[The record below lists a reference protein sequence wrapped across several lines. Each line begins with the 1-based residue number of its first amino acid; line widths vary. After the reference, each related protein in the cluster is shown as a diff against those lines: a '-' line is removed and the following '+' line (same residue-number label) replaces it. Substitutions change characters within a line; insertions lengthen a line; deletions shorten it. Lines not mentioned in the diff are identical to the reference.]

1 MPSSARWYR
10 QPIVWLAAVLFA
22 ASLAG
27 CVWLIVMAQRY
38 GDPPIPT
45 DEVVFKVPLA
55 PAAGEEPPQ

>member
-1 MPSSARWYR
+1 MPSSTRWYR

-38 GDPPIPT
+38 GDPALPT

-55 PAAGEEPPQ
+55 PAASEDAPQ